1 MYNDIHIALD
11 ALMQRKNQ
19 TYGIDHFIKLLKSM
33 GNPQD
38 QLQTIHIGGTNGK
51 GSTTNY
57 TRSILQEA
65 GFRVG
70 TFTSPHLIVHN
81 DRIRINNVPIADDI
95 FLNYINQTYPLWD
108 EHHLSMFEIDM
119 LISILYFLDEG
130 VDYVIYEVGL
140 GGRLDATNVINPEI
154 CAITNIGLD
163 HQGILGDTITAI
175 AHEKAGIIKEGV
187 QLVTTIQDREAL
199 DVMINTVHD
208 HHGKLKQLCIPRY
221 KRVDKSYFFEHENVA
236 YTLTNQGSYQV
247 GNAALAAS
255 IVRFIIPE
263 LAADVFQRGVRLAS
277 WAGRFEEI
285 LPNVYVDGAHNEMG
299 IERLVQSAE
308 ILPRPHVAVFAALKD
323 KEYENMV
330 HQLTEAFDT
339 VIVTEFDFFRAA
351 RAQELAENQNVQT
364 MTPYTQ
370 AIDTALENQGTG
382 SIIVTGSLYFISEA
396 REYLIKKVNE

>member
-19 TYGIDHFIKLLKSM
+19 TYGITHFRKLLKSM

-38 QLQTIHIGGTNGK
+38 KLQTIHIGGTNGK

-119 LISILYFLDEG
+119 LISILYFLDAG

-163 HQGILGDTITAI
+163 HQGILGDTIAAI

-221 KRVDKSYFFEHENVA
+221 KRVDKSYYFEHENVT

-277 WAGRFEEI
+277 WAGRFEEV

-323 KEYENMV
+323 KEYGNMV